1 MKKKVL
7 SMLKI
12 KTKFKQNQNLRQE
25 TTMDETPRC
34 KTRLYEANR
43 VAYETSKC
51 AWNVKIQS
59 HDHLACEHGETSVVA
74 NNAGETSP
82 WDVSWNKKRAR
93 TMPKAPSDYALAR
106 FKSPGR
112 GGRGGRGR
120 GRGRGGRG
128 RNKRKKK
135 PVQAKGIVH
144 IRSTFNN
151 TLFTVRSLKG
161 RVLGATSAGR
171 CGFKGSR
178 KSTPY
183 AARRAAQTAG
193 RKSLERHLKHVKV
206 YLNGPGAGR
215 ETAIRGLMDV
225 GLKITLIRDVTRLP
239 HNGCRPPKKRR
250 V

>member
-1 MKKKVL
+1 MKKRMMTKK
-7 SMLKI
+7 KI
-12 KTKFKQNQNLRQE
+12 QRAFKSDHEDTLALAYDHE
-25 TTMDETPRC
+25 CT
-34 KTRLYEANR
+34 TRLQKQPHGFAYVDSKLSFCEMFLVAKEAN
-43 VAYETSKC
+43 
-51 AWNVKIQS
+51 VKQS
-59 HDHLACEHGETSVVA
+59 LRSTGVQKSNPVCHDFLEPSF
-74 NNAGETSP
+74 
-82 WDVSWNKKRAR
+82 SWVKKRKLNR
-93 TMPKAPSDYALAR
+93 KKFGPYALAR
-106 FKSPGR
+106 FKGR
-112 GGRGGRGR
+112 GRGGRGR
-120 GRGRGGRG
+120 GGRGRGGRG

-151 TLFTVRSLKG
+151 TLFTLRSLKG